1 MAKEEFER
9 DLQDYLHARKRARFN
24 IKESLQGFLKK
35 ITPKRSPETVEM
47 HEEVEV
53 YHEKVEKPVKKESI
67 LTKIFKKEPHQEE
80 VLRTKMQADD
90 AVSDMKEISKIALGM
105 IKQLPD
111 EQLREFKESPDF
123 EKLKNI
129 LKKHELIK

>member
-1 MAKEEFER
+1 MAKEAFER

-24 IKESLQGFLKK
+24 IKESVQGFLKK
-35 ITPKRSPETVEM
+35 ITPRRSPEKVEM

-53 YHEKVEKPVKKESI
+53 YHEKEEKPSKKENMF
-67 LTKIFKKEPHQEE
+67 TKMFKKEPQQEE
-80 VLRTKMQADD
+80 ILRTKMQAED

-111 EQLREFKESPDF
+111 EQLRAFKESPDF